1 MHQLGGE
8 EADGEADLMEAS
20 VCREVAGVDG
30 ERDSRRSGRR
40 RRSPSSG
47 RPSLGATHQDEEE
60 GEAET
65 LDNTE
70 MLDEASVVGKLR
82 SSAAAEIS

>member
-1 MHQLGGE
+1 MHQLGG
-8 EADGEADLMEAS
+8 G
-20 VCREVAGVDG
+20 G
-30 ERDSRRSGRR
+30 SRRRGGPDGGLGSPRGGRSR
-40 RRSPSSG
+40 WRARKSAFGAPAAFSQLRSSQ
-47 RPSLGATHQDEEE
+47 LGATHQDEEE

-70 MLDEASVVGKLR
+70 KLDEASVVGKLR